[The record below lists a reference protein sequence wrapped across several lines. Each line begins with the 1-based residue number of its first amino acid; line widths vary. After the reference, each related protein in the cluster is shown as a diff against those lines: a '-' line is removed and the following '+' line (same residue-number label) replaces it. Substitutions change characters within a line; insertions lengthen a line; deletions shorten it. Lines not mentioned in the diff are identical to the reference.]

1 MAASEGGGLIL
12 DSSQDTFEG
21 TMPFQDQVMPPA
33 MGLIQWAYSLVVEG
47 MDHAVNFQVTLLDA
61 NGEKVAADQS
71 VEGVASIEGDLRQQ
85 VYQLQITGEKP
96 IAFRA
101 IRAQTYGYRQ

>member
-12 DSSQDTFEG
+12 DSSQDTLEG
-21 TMPFQDQVMPPA
+21 TMPFQDQVLPPA
-33 MGLIQWAYSLVVEG
+33 TGLVQWAYSLVVEG
-47 MDHAVNFQVTLLDA
+47 MDHAVNFTVTLLDA
-61 NGEKVAADQS
+61 NGEKVAFDQA

-85 VYQLQITGEKP
+85 VYRLEINGDKP
-96 IAFRA
+96 MAFRA